1 MAHTQQDRYAQLVA
15 AKLRQEL
22 VLKDGIVFNTDYEG
36 DPKAGMV
43 KVPNRTS
50 EVTVGSYNKA
60 SGGDAS
66 EGATTYIN
74 VEINKD
80 KYVNEIIDGYDAA
93 AVPDNLVADRLD
105 SAGYSLALTIDY
117 DGSQELLTNGKK
129 LGLTSLDA
137 STIYDK
143 VVDIRTAMSKDN
155 VPNDGKRYLLVTPDA
170 YALMLKDT
178 TNFIRQGDLA
188 QRIKETGAIGQYAG
202 FNLYEWN
209 DDTSG
214 LIGIAGHPSF
224 AARVAEFIV
233 PPRIVD
239 LDGSAKFI
247 GASAVKGR
255 MAYGHKI
262 LNDKGV
268 RVCYY
273 PASIVATAVA
283 AASGKNTITVTSD
296 NPTGHSAYKYRLNPA
311 KRATFEQ
318 TTASGFNA
326 LTSGNDYTV
335 TKGDLIEVVSTN
347 VAGAVLAVGY
357 AVAVEPTS

>member
-1 MAHTQQDRYAQLVA
+1 MAHAQQDRYASLVM

-22 VLKDGIVFNTDYEG
+22 VLKDGIVFNTSFEG

-43 KVPNRTS
+43 KVPKRST
-50 EVTVGSYNKA
+50 EATAGDYNKA
-60 SGGDAS
+60 SGGS
-66 EGATTYIN
+66 ATVGTTEYVNIT
-74 VEINKD
+74 INKD

-93 AVPDNLVADRLD
+93 AVPDDLIADRLD
-105 SAGYSLALTIDY
+105 SAGYSLAKVVDY

-129 LGLTSLDA
+129 LGLTSLEA

-155 VPNDGKRYLLVTPDA
+155 VPNDGRRYLLVTPDA

-178 TNFIRQGDLA
+178 TNFIRQGDLS

-214 LIGIAGHPSF
+214 LIGIAGHPDF

-233 PPRIVD
+233 APKVVD
-239 LDGSAKFI
+239 LDGSAAYI

-255 MAYGHKI
+255 MAYGHKV
-262 LNDKGV
+262 LEDKGV
-268 RVCYY
+268 RACYY
-273 PASIVATAVA
+273 PASIVATAEA

-318 TTASGFNA
+318 ATATGFSA

-335 TKGDLIEVVSTN
+335 TKGDLIEVVSTDS
-347 VAGAVLAVGY
+347 GGKVLAVGY